1 MKRIFIIAQFYF
13 QKSIFLCTSYFF
25 LLLSCLIYYIRYGK
39 KFVAFL
45 PSNAVKQKINIKEN
59 MLEVIEKRKIL
70 DFSLNDK
77 EGNVAKK

>member
-1 MKRIFIIAQFYF
+1 
-13 QKSIFLCTSYFF
+13 
-25 LLLSCLIYYIRYGK
+25 
-39 KFVAFL
+39 VAFL